1 MKVRIIEHGGEESWV
16 VREDNKHIIEQ
27 PVKEMGRRKVSEG
40 VRTGF
45 NMILILF
52 PFRFLRTTDTFSK
65 PRGYVS

>member
-1 MKVRIIEHGGEESWV
+1 M

-52 PFRFLRTTDTFSK
+52 PFRFLRTTDKFSK
-65 PRGYVS
+65 PRGDVS